1 MTVYFETRRLIARDY
16 QPEDLPAFTAMN
28 QDDAVMRY
36 FPHKLNV
43 AESKVFME
51 KLQLL
56 LTANNY
62 GLFALE
68 EKRSRAF
75 IGFTGFHL
83 ADFESSFTP
92 ATEIGWRLCEE
103 KWHQGYA
110 TEAARGALD
119 YAAAKTALQEVIS
132 FTAKANLPSQKV
144 MQRIG
149 MTFAGAFIHPRV
161 AHDSPLADHVLYH
174 LNIK

>member
-16 QPEDLPAFTAMN
+16 QSEDLPACTAMN
-28 QDDAVMRY
+28 QDNAVMRY
-36 FPHKLNV
+36 FPHKLNA
-43 AESKVFME
+43 AESKMFME

-68 EKRSRAF
+68 EKRSKAF

-83 ADFESSFTP
+83 ADFESDFTP
-92 ATEIGWRLCEE
+92 ATEIGWRIGKE

-119 YAAAKTALQEVIS
+119 YATTKTPLQDIIS
-132 FTAKANLPSQKV
+132 FTAKVNLPSQKV
-144 MQRIG
+144 MQKIG
-149 MTFAGAFIHPRV
+149 MTFAGEFIHPGV
-161 AHDSPLADHVLYH
+161 AYDSPLAEHVLYH
-174 LNIK
+174 LHIK